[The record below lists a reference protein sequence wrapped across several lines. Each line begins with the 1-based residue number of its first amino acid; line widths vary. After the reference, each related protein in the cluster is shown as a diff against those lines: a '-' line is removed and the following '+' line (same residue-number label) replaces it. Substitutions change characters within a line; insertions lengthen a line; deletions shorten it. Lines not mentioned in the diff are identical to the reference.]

1 MKVVVPPTSAFA
13 TWDLSSTLEAQFPI
27 RGLVDGRTI
36 RLAGVLT
43 FSRDAVDGST
53 AIRPNQTSAYGVFL
67 SPMTGVHSLISSAT
81 VERGGSIREYCRA
94 YGRQA
99 AATVT
104 TETTDIVCTSAI
116 GDLELRAGTS
126 YDIASKFPVNQQL
139 TDGTAISTICSFSMR
154 PMLGACYQRFFN
166 ADDSDTRISFLFAN
180 TANFLINRS
189 PVAAAISTGVRVVLR
204 DLYLS
209 YSTYDAT
216 PEKPIKMM
224 EAPTIMTVQTLT
236 ASISSALET
245 ISLNVAMAGAVRAF
259 AITFIENTNLSVAA
273 YDKSSC
279 IQPPGLSRVRFLLNG
294 QSLRTMFPYNVVANS
309 EDPLYLIQ
317 QASKALAMFPGAYG
331 GVAGQAVSTERDF
344 GLRQFVLGQV
354 FEPAVVFTGA
364 ATLGVEIAS
373 GINTAHTAFVHFL
386 IEQKN

>member
-13 TWDLSSTLEAQFPI
+13 TWDLASTLEAQFPI
-27 RGLVDGRTI
+27 RGMVDGRTI
-36 RLAGVLT
+36 RLSGVLT
-43 FSRDAVDGST
+43 FSRNAVNGSES
-53 AIRPNQTSAYGVFL
+53 IWPSQSSSYGAFL
-67 SPMTGVHSLISSAT
+67 SPMTGAHSLISSAT

-104 TETTDIVCTSAI
+104 TETTDITCTSAI

-126 YDIASKFPVNQQL
+126 YDIAAKFPANQQL
-139 TDGTAISTICSFSMR
+139 ADGTAISTICSFSLR
-154 PMLGACYQRFFN
+154 PMLGACYQRFLN
-166 ADDSDTRISFLFAN
+166 ADMSDMRLSFIFAN
-180 TANFLINRS
+180 TVNFLINRTS
-189 PVAAAISTGVRVVLR
+189 TDAAISAGVRVVLR

-209 YSTYDAT
+209 YSTYDMT
-216 PEKPIKMM
+216 PEKPLKMA
-224 EAPTIMTVQTLT
+224 EAPTFLTIQTLT
-236 ASISSALET
+236 ASVSSGLET
-245 ISLNVAMAGAVRAF
+245 ISLNVAMAGAVLAF
-259 AITFIENTNLSVAA
+259 AITFVENTDLAVAG

-317 QASKALAMFPGAYG
+317 QASKALVMFPGAYG
-331 GVAGQAVSTERDF
+331 SVAGQSVATERDF
-344 GLRQFVLGQV
+344 GLKQFVLGQV
-354 FEPAVVFTGA
+354 FEPPVIFTGA

-373 GINTAHTAFVHFL
+373 GITTPHTAFVHFL

>member
-1 MKVVVPPTSAFA
+1 
-13 TWDLSSTLEAQFPI
+13 
-27 RGLVDGRTI
+27 
-36 RLAGVLT
+36 
-43 FSRDAVDGST
+43 
-53 AIRPNQTSAYGVFL
+53 
-67 SPMTGVHSLISSAT
+67 MTGAHSLISSAS

-99 AATVT
+99 SATVT

-126 YDIASKFPVNQQL
+126 YDIASKFPVNQPL
-139 TDGTAISTICSFSMR
+139 TNGTAISNICSFSLR
-154 PMLGACYQRFFN
+154 PMLGACQQRFLN
-166 ADDSDTRISFLFAN
+166 ADASDTRMSFIFAN
-180 TANFLINRS
+180 TVNFLINRAGS
-189 PVAAAISTGVRVVLR
+189 DNVAVSTGVTVVLR
-204 DLYLS
+204 DLYLT
-209 YSTYDAT
+209 YSTYDIV

-224 EAPTIMTVQTLT
+224 DEAPTFMTVQTLT
-236 ASISSALET
+236 ASVSSALET

-259 AITFIENTNLSVAA
+259 AITFIENTNLAVAA

-317 QASKALAMFPGAYG
+317 QASKALMMFPGAYG

-344 GLRQFVLGQV
+344 GLQQFVLGQV
-354 FEPAVVFTGA
+354 FEPPVVFTGA